1 MSDNDLSAAY
11 LSEYIGNKGEI
22 PEWVT
27 YVPQDKLRYLLR
39 MERALDNPEKSDE
52 FVETLLTVK
61 SLATNESILED
72 DLTRVSAIKGV
83 SDNSVDATG
92 YDLLLEKLEPAAQ
105 TLIMKGPKGSG
116 KSTKM
121 SDLGWK
127 ALDEGIVDKI
137 MTNLALNG
145 FEDGK
150 FEEAGYDVRY
160 SELISD
166 FLEFAKEPGEKVM
179 LLDELSTVAN
189 MLTSS
194 NDAQE
199 IFVRV
204 INALRKSKG
213 GSCRIIAIGHQNP
226 TDILPAL
233 RNNSDGVIEAP
244 NKAGEGIDRANFY
257 KSYDE
262 YQNGDPEFR
271 VRGMQDVSD
280 HHLFGFDDKTF
291 ATLELNLDNPDKQI
305 KRGQIIDDWEK
316 YQDGGGEP
324 DDTRIFC
331 AHGGKGAQD
340 GCGASSQQYPEL
352 LQDGVDYCP
361 YHQDDDD
368 GSSIK
373 ESIEAERERAEEYLD
388 EKEDEESS
396 GKQNEF
402 MGDSEEN
409 VDPNAGHTDDY
420 KF

>member
-1 MSDNDLSAAY
+1 MSSDDLSAAY
-11 LSEYIGNKGEI
+11 LSEHIGNEGEV
-22 PEWVT
+22 PQWVT
-27 YVPQDKLRYLLR
+27 YVSSERLQYLLR
-39 MERALDNPEKSDE
+39 MEQALPVPEESDT
-52 FVETLLTVK
+52 FNQLLKNVK
-61 SLATNESILED
+61 SNAINTAIEED
-72 DLTRVSAIKGV
+72 DLTKVSAIKGV

-92 YDLLLEKLEPAAQ
+92 YGMLLERLEPAAQ
-105 TLIMKGPKGSG
+105 TLILKGPKGSG

-121 SDLGWK
+121 SDLAWK
-127 ALDEGIVDKI
+127 AMDEDIVEKC
-137 MTNLALNG
+137 MTNLALEG
-145 FEDGK
+145 FKDGK
-150 FEEAGYDVRY
+150 FEEADYDVRY

-194 NDAQE
+194 NDAQD

-204 INALRKSKG
+204 INALRKSEG

-233 RNNSDGVIEAP
+233 RNNADGVIEAP
-244 NKAGEGIDRANFY
+244 NKAGEGIDRANYY

-262 YQNGDPEFR
+262 YQSGDPEFR

-280 HHLFGFDDKTF
+280 HSLWGFDDKTF
-291 ATLELNLDNPDKQI
+291 ATLELNLDDPENQI
-305 KRGQIIDDWEK
+305 KRGQLIDDWEK

-324 DDTRIFC
+324 DDTRVYC
-331 AHGGKGAQD
+331 SHGGEGSQN

-352 LQDGVDYCP
+352 LQDDIDCCP
-361 YHQDDDD
+361 YHRDDDG

-388 EKEDEESS
+388 EKEGEEDG

-402 MGDSEEN
+402 MDDSDEN

-420 KF
+420 KW

>member
-1 MSDNDLSAAY
+1 MSSDDLSAAY
-11 LSEYIGNKGEI
+11 LSEHIGNEGEV
-22 PEWVT
+22 PQWVT
-27 YVPQDKLRYLLR
+27 YVSSDRLQYLLR
-39 MERALDNPEKSDE
+39 MEQALPVPEES
-52 FVETLLTVK
+52 ETFNQLLKNVK
-61 SLATNESILED
+61 SEAINSAIEED
-72 DLTRVSAIKGV
+72 DLTKVSAIKGV

-92 YDLLLEKLEPAAQ
+92 YGMLLERLEPAAQ
-105 TLIMKGPKGSG
+105 TLILKGPKGSG

-121 SDLGWK
+121 SDLAWK
-127 ALDEGIVDKI
+127 AMDEGIVEKC
-137 MTNLALNG
+137 MTNLALEG
-145 FEDGK
+145 FKDGK
-150 FEEAGYDVRY
+150 FEEADYDVRY

-194 NDAQE
+194 NDAQD

-204 INALRKSKG
+204 INALRKSEG

-233 RNNSDGVIEAP
+233 RNNADGVIEAP
-244 NKAGEGIDRANFY
+244 NKAGEGIDRANYY

-262 YQNGDPEFR
+262 YQSGDPEFR

-280 HHLFGFDDKTF
+280 HSLWGFDDKTF
-291 ATLELNLDNPDKQI
+291 ATLELNLDDPENQI
-305 KRGQIIDDWEK
+305 KRGQLIDDWEK
-316 YQDGGGEP
+316 YQEGGRKP
-324 DDTRIFC
+324 ADTRIFC
-331 AHGGKGAQD
+331 AHGGEGAQE
-340 GCGASSQQYPEL
+340 GCGASSQQYTEL
-352 LQDGVDYCP
+352 LQDDVDYCP

>member
-1 MSDNDLSAAY
+1 MITMSSDDLSAAY
-11 LSEYIGNKGEI
+11 LSEHIGNEGEV

-27 YVPQDKLRYLLR
+27 YVSADRLQYLLR
-39 MERALDNPEKSDE
+39 MEQALPVPEESDTFNQFLKNVKSDAVNKAIE
-52 FVETLLTVK
+52 
-61 SLATNESILED
+61 ED
-72 DLTRVSAIKGV
+72 DLTKVSAIKGI
-83 SDNSVDATG
+83 SDNSIDATG
-92 YDLLLEKLEPAAQ
+92 YGMLLDRLEPAAQ
-105 TLIMKGPKGSG
+105 TLIIKGPKGSG

-127 ALDEGIVDKI
+127 AIEEGIVDKV
-137 MTNLALNG
+137 MTNLALAG
-145 FEDGK
+145 FKNNK
-150 FEEAGYDVRY
+150 FNDEGYDVRY

-194 NDAQE
+194 NDAQD

-233 RNNSDGVIEAP
+233 RNNADGVIEAP
-244 NKAGEGIDRANFY
+244 NKAGDGIDRANY
-257 KSYDE
+257 YQSYDE
-262 YQNGDPEFR
+262 YQSGDPEFR

-280 HHLFGFDDKTF
+280 HSLWGFDDKTF
-291 ATLELNLDNPDKQI
+291 ATLELNLDDPENQI
-305 KRGQIIDDWEK
+305 KRGQLIDNWEK

-331 AHGGKGAQD
+331 SHGGKGQE

-352 LQDGVDYCP
+352 LQDDIDYCP

-368 GSSIK
+368 
-373 ESIEAERERAEEYLD
+373 EQ
-388 EKEDEESS
+388 S

-402 MGDSEEN
+402 MGDSEPN
-409 VDPNAGHTDDY
+409 MDPNIGHNDEY